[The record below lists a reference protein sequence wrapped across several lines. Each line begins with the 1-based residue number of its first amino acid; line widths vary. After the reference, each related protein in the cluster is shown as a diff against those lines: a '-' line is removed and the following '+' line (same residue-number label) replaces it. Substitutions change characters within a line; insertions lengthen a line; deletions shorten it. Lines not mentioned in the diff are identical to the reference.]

1 MLRRPTAAR
10 CLPVRP
16 DFPRPRVLAR
26 TLARAL
32 ALAVVGWVGFGALA
46 GLAPGRA
53 WAMKNGIEA
62 SGCEGCHGGGKVPT
76 VTLTGAPAGAAVGQ
90 PITLTVTISPTNGP
104 CGGFYL
110 TTDGASPG
118 AFKATDTGT
127 LPPP

>member
-1 MLRRPTAAR
+1 MPRWSSGRRGRSVGRLQMSCNLPRMLPLYLEATPMLRRPTAAR

-90 PITLTVTISPTNGP
+90 P
-104 CGGFYL
+104 
-110 TTDGASPG
+110 
-118 AFKATDTGT
+118 
-127 LPPP
+127 